1 MEVAYTIGG
10 GGLHVKNYMMEAS
23 AINTGVPVLS
33 DGDTADTSGVVPA
46 TTTSALNCIGLSVDT
61 NRTAST
67 LAQVAATGG
76 DLGDGNNAS
85 FVKVCIN
92 PDAVFRAKL
101 CQGQTEDV
109 ALTIVTQ
116 AALDTAG
123 TDPAGTFTDE
133 AVIWGYQGANEGHY
147 RWADAADS
155 VLLAFPNDIAAGDTF
170 LQALACFI
178 GSPNEGPTLTA
189 AFTQHDAATASA
201 GNNNFTVVELDLKG
215 ISGDG
220 RTNSFSYLLAQD
232 HAFGNP
238 GIVA

>member
-10 GGLHVKNYMMEAS
+10 GGLFLKNYMMEAS

-33 DGDTADTSGVVPA
+33 DGDTANTSGVVPA

-61 NRTAST
+61 NRAAST

-85 FVKVCIN
+85 FVKTCIN

-116 AALDTAG
+116 AAADTAG
-123 TDPAGTFTDE
+123 TDPNGTFTDE
-133 AVIWGYQGANEGHY
+133 AVIWGYTGANVGHY
-147 RWADAADS
+147 RWADDANS
-155 VLLAFPNDIAAGDTF
+155 VLMAFPNDIAAGDTF
-170 LQALACFI
+170 LQALSCFI
-178 GSPNEGPTLTA
+178 GAPDEGPTLTA
-189 AFTQHDAATASA
+189 AFTQVDAATASA
-201 GNNNFTVVELDLKG
+201 GNNNFINVELELRDASE
-215 ISGDG
+215 SGT
-220 RTNSFSYLLAQD
+220 TNSFVLMVAQD
-232 HAFGNP
+232 HIFGNP